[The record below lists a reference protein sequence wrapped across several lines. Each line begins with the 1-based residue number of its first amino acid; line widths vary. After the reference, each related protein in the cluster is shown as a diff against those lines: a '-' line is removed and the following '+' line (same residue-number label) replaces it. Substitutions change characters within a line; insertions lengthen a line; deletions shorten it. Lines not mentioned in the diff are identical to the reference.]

1 MAEVLAINDDFS
13 GALSGTNWSTTTGW
27 TTSGGLALN
36 SAGNPAQPLVF
47 NNTTLDD
54 SNTSSNHR
62 KIIADFTAIHADSGI
77 QLGLAGATTQGFF
90 GLKSVNGNLMWVAYL
105 PDYTSLGPGQTPT
118 DSAQYILNNYAE
130 CPAVVPGTDAIITS
144 GAAATLTVIVRY
156 SDYDTA
162 VASTRYLT
170 NDVSFYVN
178 SVRVLQFRLD
188 DITFNSTNGNKIK
201 NGYFALVS
209 GNSSTRITSA
219 QGYTYTGT
227 TLFTYL
233 DDNFN
238 RTNATGYVVANASPT
253 APTGVLSFG
262 DGTTSGRGTNMNI
275 STNRLS
281 IVASTTRQRIL
292 NTATAPLI
300 GAPAYFE
307 YDYIS
312 GRVDFAI
319 GTDGAQWPAASP
331 GASADGFTFTQTSTS
346 LSMTSWGKGTNLG
359 TSTYSVTIASG
370 ARIRLYVGGNPT
382 AATPVFF
389 VNSTTYSGVSTAS
402 YYGNTTVYA
411 ASPGFWMWSESGG
424 GVIDNLK
431 VYVEAPA
438 AVPPALLGS
447 FPGTIYHGFPQ
458 IEQGFI

>member
-36 SAGNPAQPLVF
+36 SAGNSAQPLVF
-47 NNTTLDD
+47 NNTTLAD

-77 QLGLAGATTQGFF
+77 QLGLTGATTQGFF

-105 PDYTSLGPGQTPT
+105 PDYTSRGPGQTINDT
-118 DSAQYILNNYAE
+118 AKYVLENYAE

-156 SDYDTA
+156 SDYNA
-162 VASTRYLT
+162 GEYRS

-178 SVRVLQFRLD
+178 SVRVLQFRLED
-188 DITFNSTNGNKIK
+188 FSFSSTNGGKIK

-209 GNSSTRITSA
+209 GNSSTRVTSA

-227 TLFTYL
+227 TSYTFLE
-233 DDNFN
+233 DDFN
-238 RTNATGYVVANASPT
+238 RSNTTGYIAANASPT
-253 APTGVLSFG
+253 SPTGRVLSSS

-281 IVASTTRQRIL
+281 ITGNTTRQRIL
-292 NTATAPLI
+292 NKAATP
-300 GAPAYFE
+300 PTNSTYFE

-312 GRVDFAI
+312 GRLDFGLGSNAVE
-319 GTDGAQWPAASP
+319 WPAATGP
-331 GASADGFTFTQTSTS
+331 NTDGYIFTQTSTS
-346 LSMTSWGKGTNLG
+346 LQIQTWGKSTLIN
-359 TSTYSVTIASG
+359 TSTYSVTVSSG
-370 ARIRLYVGGNPT
+370 ARVRIYVDAGGPK
-382 AATPVFF
+382 FF
-389 VNSTTYSGVSTAS
+389 VNSTVYTGIDGSGG
-402 YYGNTTVYA
+402 YFEWA
-411 ASPGFWMWSESGG
+411 AILSDGPGFWMWSESGG

-431 VYVEAPA
+431 VYWEQAA